1 MGLPWRPVR
10 PPRAPL
16 PTPVSATPSPAD
28 CATDRAARGR
38 WRRGLA
44 GALASWCLALCAL
57 PAAAQPMI
65 TLLDGEAVVIEEAR
79 RLSAVPGLRLSAGA
93 IVDTGSASPL
103 VRIEW
108 PDGTA
113 ADLGAG
119 TRVMVA
125 PPGFAAR
132 GGKAPL
138 LYLLQGWVKLG
149 GAGREPVGGVVT
161 PALELLPFAGAAVV
175 VADRRERHVFAEAG
189 ALELLERP
197 GGRRVALGAGAFY
210 GADGVLPRPPADWLA
225 RVPRAFRDAIP
236 RRAASLAGRDV
247 AGGALP
253 LPAYAAVADWLAAE
267 PALRK
272 PFPRRF
278 LPWAADPAFRRELQ
292 SHLSAHREW
301 DPILNPPPPP
311 TPTLAPAR

>member
-1 MGLPWRPVR
+1 MGLPLRAVR
-10 PPRAPL
+10 TPSLPL
-16 PTPVSATPSPAD
+16 STPVSATPSPTA
-28 CATDRAARGR
+28 CAAGRAARGR
-38 WRRGLA
+38 RWRGVVTA
-44 GALASWCLALCAL
+44 VVSWLLALCAL

-65 TLLDGEAVVIEEAR
+65 TLLDGEAIVIDEAR
-79 RLSAVPGLRLSAGA
+79 RLTAVPGLRLGAGA
-93 IVDTGSASPL
+93 IVDTGAASLL

-119 TRVMVA
+119 SRVMVA

-138 LYLLQGWVKLG
+138 LYLLHGWVKLG
-149 GAGREPVGGVVT
+149 TGGREPAGGVVT
-161 PALELLPFAGAAVV
+161 PALELLPFSGAAVV
-175 VADRRERHVFAEAG
+175 VADRRERYVFAEAG

-197 GGRRVALGAGAFY
+197 GGRRVALTGGALY
-210 GADGVLPRPPADWLA
+210 GADGVLPRPTAEWLA

-236 RRAASLAGRDV
+236 RRAAGLAGRDA

-253 LPAYAAVADWLAAE
+253 PPAYAAVAEWLAAE
-267 PALRK
+267 PAVRK
-272 PFPRRF
+272 TFPRRF
-278 LPWAADPAFRRELQ
+278 LPWAAEPAFRRELQ

-311 TPTLAPAR
+311 SAPAR